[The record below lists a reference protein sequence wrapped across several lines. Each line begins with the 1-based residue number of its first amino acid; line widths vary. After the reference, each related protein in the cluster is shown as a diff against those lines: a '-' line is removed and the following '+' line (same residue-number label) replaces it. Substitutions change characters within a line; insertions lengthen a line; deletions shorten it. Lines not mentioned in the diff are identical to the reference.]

1 MRKSRMHAPA
11 CSRLPLGAT
20 AMDETICHRNPKHN
34 TSARRKCVVL
44 QHVMHGFPGV
54 AIWLSCMHTSH

>member
-1 MRKSRMHAPA
+1 MIRLKARATNA
-11 CSRLPLGAT
+11 CSPVGKSVLQG
-20 AMDETICHRNPKHN
+20 EIWE
-34 TSARRKCVVL
+34 KCVVL